1 MLVLGSVR
9 LPASQA
15 DPSTSPISTR
25 LLAVSGMTCMRPMA
39 PAEEVAVGFQELS
52 HLMTAHTRSGSTPCL
67 AAEASMAATSLTG

>member
-1 MLVLGSVR
+1 M
-9 LPASQA
+9 
-15 DPSTSPISTR
+15 
-25 LLAVSGMTCMRPMA
+25 SGMTCMRPMA